1 MAEQHDKGYPDESEF
16 ASVPVQRQAKV
27 PTLGVLPSP
36 LH

>member
-27 PTLGVLPSP
+27 LPSP
-36 LH
+36 LL